1 LVSVE
6 RLLNTSQNGLSLP
19 HAWYEDSE
27 QDAPSDG
34 EDVLLWFSISSSPRM
49 SLDVLQIKKTNLMK
63 PNPYIFLAVFAWSTL
78 ANADIPESFKSH
90 VLFDMTRALKMDTP
104 VSELDSSRRE
114 VAIKEALALIDLN
127 PNALAEFEALE
138 QDDAKGTPVSAIILQ
153 EIISDYEVLKIES
166 PVSPLISY
174 YIARSK
180 VEVLSQR
187 RRVIAFLLIKS
198 ATRQYNAKK
207 KWRSRTRRSIR
218 RRQASS
224 LIFRLPSPRG
234 WAKTFGRKYE
244 DNTTIFTHLFG
255 SSAKSVGEFRFG
267 KFS

>member
-1 LVSVE
+1 VP
-6 RLLNTSQNGLSLP
+6 Q
-19 HAWYEDSE
+19 
-27 QDAPSDG
+27 
-34 EDVLLWFSISSSPRM
+34 
-49 SLDVLQIKKTNLMK
+49 LDVLQIKKTNLMK

-207 KWRSRTRRSIR
+207 K
-218 RRQASS
+218 
-224 LIFRLPSPRG
+224 
-234 WAKTFGRKYE
+234 
-244 DNTTIFTHLFG
+244 
-255 SSAKSVGEFRFG
+255 
-267 KFS
+267 